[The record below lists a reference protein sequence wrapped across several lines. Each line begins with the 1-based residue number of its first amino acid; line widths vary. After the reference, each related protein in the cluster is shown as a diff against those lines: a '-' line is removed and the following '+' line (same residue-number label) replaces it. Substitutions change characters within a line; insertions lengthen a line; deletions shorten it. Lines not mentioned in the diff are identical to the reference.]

1 MFETHDHDSSA
12 PDADALKEASEK
24 IPSLYEVINS
34 VSIPSVKGM
43 TGVDITETIKMP
55 EIGEGQEFKP
65 IERGLNEEEKWGAW
79 ILAAIV
85 GTGLVLGGG
94 GKTEEE
100 KAEARKRKE
109 EKKEKKKQA

>member
-1 MFETHDHDSSA
+1 M
-12 PDADALKEASEK
+12 
-24 IPSLYEVINS
+24 
-34 VSIPSVKGM
+34 
-43 TGVDITETIKMP
+43 ETIKMP